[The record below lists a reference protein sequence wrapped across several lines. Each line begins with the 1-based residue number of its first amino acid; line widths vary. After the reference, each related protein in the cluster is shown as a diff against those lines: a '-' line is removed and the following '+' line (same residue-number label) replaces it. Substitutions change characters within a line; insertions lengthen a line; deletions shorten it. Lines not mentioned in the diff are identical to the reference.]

1 MYDKIHYKL
10 KKKKKKNGGQRRQEG
25 LTKPVTPLQPMQHSL
40 IGLRNHVTEP
50 ATGERKERMYRL
62 VPFHL
67 PSSIKTLS
75 AELTPL
81 CHSDP
86 PGIPWDSQDQWWVWE
101 HRPAPFCI
109 PQSGPTGQL
118 LDHNRFTALSW
129 GHLWGPWSDREHIP
143 SAKVTSPAKGS
154 LHPVTSW

>member
-1 MYDKIHYKL
+1 MKSRMGDSADKGASPSQLHL
-10 KKKKKKNGGQRRQEG
+10 CSQCCTPWLVSGTMSQNQRR
-25 LTKPVTPLQPMQHSL
+25 
-40 IGLRNHVTEP
+40 
-50 ATGERKERMYRL
+50 ERKERLYRF

-118 LDHNRFTALSW
+118 LDHNHLTALSW